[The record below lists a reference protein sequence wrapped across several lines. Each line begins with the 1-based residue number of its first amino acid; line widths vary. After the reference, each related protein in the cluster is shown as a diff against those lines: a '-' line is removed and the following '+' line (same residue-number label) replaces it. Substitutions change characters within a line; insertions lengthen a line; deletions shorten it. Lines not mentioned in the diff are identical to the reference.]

1 MSSPRPAPGTHATN
15 GQQSRLAPA
24 NGLPSATPGE
34 PLSTREFEVLCL
46 LRDGFSYEGIGRKLA
61 ITERTARAHVAAI
74 KDKLDAATAAQ
85 CVARGFEWG
94 LLQTSPA
101 GG

>member
-1 MSSPRPAPGTHATN
+1 
-15 GQQSRLAPA
+15 
-24 NGLPSATPGE
+24 
-34 PLSTREFEVLCL
+34 VLCL
-46 LRDGFSYEGIGRKLA
+46 LRDGLSYEGIGRKLA

-74 KDKLDAATAAQ
+74 KEKLDAATAAQ